1 MKTNQ
6 SNKIQKLLLSTV
18 IGITALVFSNCK
30 KENEMA
36 PVQTETVA
44 SVDLDN
50 EVMAVVFT
58 SIPLGDYDLTSALPA
73 GYVKDGSVDYTTYV
87 QAAINKNSN
96 ITFPAFPILINDT
109 GLFLRSNS
117 RITFLTGGAVKLKGS
132 SKEVYNILRLSEVN
146 NVTLVNP
153 VVIGDRYTHIGLT
166 GEGGVGIGIRG
177 SNNITLINPNIR
189 ECWGDGIYI
198 GQARNIINSTNVTIK
213 NGYFKRNRR
222 AGISIISVD
231 GLLLDK
237 LYAGYHDGVSPM
249 CGLNFEP
256 NNPECTMK
264 NIKVN
269 NVTTIKNGGQ
279 GIQIGLRTMV
289 GKGDRF
295 VDFSFSNIKDTGS
308 KLAFK
313 SVCSPLIGT
322 NGGQIYGTVNVT
334 NASWNANSS
343 GFPLYYS
350 TNQPNFK
357 LALSGISVTNLA
369 GTSLTQTEI
378 GVLIKRCVQGVGSYT
393 ILP

>member
-30 KENEMA
+30 KESEIA
-36 PVQTETVA
+36 PVQTVTAA
-44 SVDLDN
+44 SVNFDN
-50 EVMAVVFT
+50 EVMAVALT
-58 SIPLGDYDLTSALPA
+58 TIPLGDFDLTSALPA

-87 QAAINKNSN
+87 QAALNKNSN

-117 RITFLTGGAVKLKGS
+117 VLTFLTGSQIRLKAS
-132 SKEVYNILRLSEVN
+132 SKEVYNILRLSEVS

-153 VVIGDRYTHIGLT
+153 VVIGDRNTHIGIT

-177 SNNITLINPNIR
+177 SSNITLINPNVR

-198 GQARNIINSTNVTIK
+198 GQARNIINSTNITIK
-213 NGYFKRNRR
+213 NSYFKRNRR
-222 AGISIISVD
+222 AGISIISVE
-231 GLLLDK
+231 GLFIDK
-237 LYAGYHDGVSPM
+237 LYAGYHDGVAPM

-256 NNPECTMK
+256 NNPACTMK
-264 NIKVN
+264 NIQVKD
-269 NVTTIKNGGQ
+269 VTTVKNGGQ

-289 GKGDRF
+289 GQGDRY
-295 VDFSFSNIKDTGS
+295 VDFNFTNIKDTGS

-313 SVCSPLIGT
+313 AVCSPTIGT
-322 NGGQIYGTVNVT
+322 TGGQIYGTVNVT
-334 NASWNANSS
+334 KAAWNASSS

-350 TNQPNFK
+350 TNQPNYK
-357 LALSGISVTNLA
+357 LALTTISVIDASGVN
-369 GTSLTQTEI
+369 LTQPSI
-378 GVLIKRCVQGVGSYT
+378 LALIERCVQGVGSYT
-393 ILP
+393 FLP